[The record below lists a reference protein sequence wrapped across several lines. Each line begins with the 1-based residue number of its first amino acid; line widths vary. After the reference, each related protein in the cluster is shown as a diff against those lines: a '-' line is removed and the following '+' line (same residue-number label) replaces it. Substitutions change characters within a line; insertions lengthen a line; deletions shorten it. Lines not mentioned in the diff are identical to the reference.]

1 VGDVV
6 QNGVRHDGRNVR
18 GVCLGRTMV
27 VRCIYTACEIRRN
40 GRRGS
45 MHGRELDGGSDA
57 RPVKGCALSRS
68 SFPRWRDASRV
79 E

>member
-1 VGDVV
+1 
-6 QNGVRHDGRNVR
+6 
-18 GVCLGRTMV
+18 MV